1 MTMSQFDGMDKIR
14 LCALHRHKGALTA
27 QRWGA
32 EASTLL
38 PFRCPKTSRLMK
50 TAIETNCA
58 SLAKAWF
65 VTMKIVCAY
74 ICALEAPPAKRPGF
88 SERQQDVLG

>member
-1 MTMSQFDGMDKIR
+1 M
-14 LCALHRHKGALTA
+14 HRPVFCLLEAENVVPVATA

-32 EASTLL
+32 DASTLL

-58 SLAKAWF
+58 SLAKAWT
-65 VTMKIVCAY
+65 VTVKIVCPFCGETHEFQVRDAY
-74 ICALEAPPAKRPGF
+74 TDAVM
-88 SERQQDVLG
+88 SNERIRGLV